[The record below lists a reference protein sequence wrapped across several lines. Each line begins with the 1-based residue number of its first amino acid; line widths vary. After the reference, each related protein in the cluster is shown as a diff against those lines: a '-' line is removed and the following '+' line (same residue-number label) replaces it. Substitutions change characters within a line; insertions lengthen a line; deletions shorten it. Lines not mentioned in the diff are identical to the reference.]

1 MRLVQYLAAI
11 LIFLVFVGVIW
22 SILGS
27 GPLDYAACASACE
40 ARGHE
45 LVNVNF
51 GECTCSS
58 SDTPDGLVTLWLH

>member
-1 MRLVQYLAAI
+1 MRLILYLAAI
-11 LIFLVFVGVIW
+11 LMFMVFVSCIF
-22 SILGS
+22 GS
-27 GPLDYAACASACE
+27 GPLDYSACASACE

-58 SDTPDGLVTLWLH
+58 PMGLVTLWLH